1 MTPAPDRRP
10 PADEHPQHPQHP
22 DHPEQPGL
30 SDLPEQ
36 PEQPRL
42 PLDGVDPDWRIDEHT
57 RAVGLAGV
65 AAARAILDRGR
76 RAA

>member
-1 MTPAPDRRP
+1 MTPAPDRRT
-10 PADEHPQHPQHP
+10 PAD
-22 DHPEQPGL
+22 DH
-30 SDLPEQ
+30 

-42 PLDGVDPDWRIDEHT
+42 PLDGVDPDWRLDEHT

>member
-1 MTPAPDRRP
+1 MTSAPDHRP
-10 PADEHPQHPQHP
+10 PP
-22 DHPEQPGL
+22 DHAPEQPH
-30 SDLPEQ
+30 
-36 PEQPRL
+36 L
-42 PLDGVDPDWRIDEHT
+42 PLDGVDPEWRLDEHT